1 MWEQK
6 FKKQNCPRQLSDK
19 VLAVHKNTVWFFT
32 NFLKSRSKMKTA
44 LDLKKKQTTYVL
56 LRAGNRIMHKVKI
69 HRSFIPWNAQLLSM
83 NIYEQT
89 HVLTC
94 QHY

>member
-1 MWEQK
+1 
-6 FKKQNCPRQLSDK
+6 
-19 VLAVHKNTVWFFT
+19 
-32 NFLKSRSKMKTA
+32 MKTA